1 MFTLF
6 LPTRYRPI
14 ERRPEVLEPP
24 EPAET
29 PTSFSNGAPRR
40 PGAAL
45 PEPLT
50 DDRADLAPGDRVALL
65 MSEDPELARSAV
77 GVAHEQDFKCLLA
90 LRGDAGLALVHEFMP
105 EAVVVSRELPQVDGE
120 AVLDHLKRHPQTR
133 HIPVYV
139 LAEDDRAHESRR
151 SGARRTSRPSRSRPS
166 GSARSSRSS
175 ASSSTGAPA
184 RCSWSRTTSASARR

>member
-1 MFTLF
+1 
-6 LPTRYRPI
+6 
-14 ERRPEVLEPP
+14 
-24 EPAET
+24 
-29 PTSFSNGAPRR
+29 
-40 PGAAL
+40 
-45 PEPLT
+45 
-50 DDRADLAPGDRVALL
+50 

-139 LAEDDRAHESRR
+139 LAEGDRAHEARR
-151 SGARRTSRPSRSRPS
+151 SGAV
-166 GSARSSRSS
+166 GF
-175 ASSSTGAPA
+175 APKPLSPRA
-184 RCSWSRTTSASARR
+184 ARRGVPGARRVPRPAHVRGARRRGRRARARGA

>member
-1 MFTLF
+1 
-6 LPTRYRPI
+6 
-14 ERRPEVLEPP
+14 
-24 EPAET
+24 
-29 PTSFSNGAPRR
+29 
-40 PGAAL
+40 
-45 PEPLT
+45 
-50 DDRADLAPGDRVALL
+50 

-151 SGARRTSRPSRSRPS
+151 SGAVGFAPKPLSPERLGEVFQELGEFLDRRT
-166 GSARSSRSS
+166 
-175 ASSSTGAPA
+175 A